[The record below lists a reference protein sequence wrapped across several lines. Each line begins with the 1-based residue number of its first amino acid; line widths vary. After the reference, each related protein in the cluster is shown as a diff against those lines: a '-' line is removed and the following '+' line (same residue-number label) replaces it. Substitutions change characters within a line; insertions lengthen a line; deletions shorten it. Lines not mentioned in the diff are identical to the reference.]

1 MLQWLLAVLR
11 RINHAPK
18 FSATMDAKRWLWFVL
33 TSAIVLFALDVIVL
47 LAWQRFVRR
56 RGWNRWLARVPWIIA
71 LIFLVVSPY
80 VSYQRTSIN
89 RLEEGMFL
97 LFAASTLWYLPK
109 IPIAIG
115 VIVASAVKMIR
126 RVIHTI
132 GRWFAER
139 RLEQSSALDPQRRHA
154 LETIAWSSAAVPFG
168 IVGKG
173 FFDTDDLTIYEE
185 EIHLRSLPRAFDG
198 IRIVQLSDIH
208 AGSWR
213 SPVPFRRA
221 RAVVAQLKPDVL
233 VITGDFVNFDP
244 KELELI
250 RADLVRLRA
259 DMGVFASLGNHDHY
273 CSPANHS
280 LLRSMISNSGI
291 TLLVNS
297 NVPLRVGG
305 ETIYLVGTDNTGLGQ
320 NFADLPAALV
330 GVEPGA
336 TTILLAHDPTF
347 WDKHVRGRSPIDLM
361 LSGHTHGGQV
371 GIHFLGV
378 ELSVAQ
384 VVYKQW
390 AGLYRDGEQ
399 YLYVN
404 RGLGTV
410 GPPIRI
416 GIPPE
421 VTVLTLRSPKPQYG

>member
-1 MLQWLLAVLR
+1 
-11 RINHAPK
+11 
-18 FSATMDAKRWLWFVL
+18 MDPKRWLWFIIS
-33 TSAIVLFALDVIVL
+33 SALVLFVFDVIVL
-47 LAWQRFVRR
+47 LAWQRFIRR
-56 RGWNRWLARVPWIIA
+56 RGWSRWFARIPWAIA
-71 LIFLVVSPY
+71 LVFLVVSPY
-80 VSYQRTSIN
+80 VSYQRTSVN

-109 IPIAIG
+109 IPIALG
-115 VIVASAVKMIR
+115 VIVMTFARIVRRIVSSIR
-126 RVIHTI
+126 
-132 GRWFAER
+132 RWFAR
-139 RLEQSSALDPQRRHA
+139 QQSSLSSLPDANRRYA
-154 LETIAWSSAAVPFG
+154 LETIAWGSAIIPFG

-173 FFDTDDLTIYEE
+173 FFDTDELMIYEE
-185 EIHLRSLPRAFDG
+185 EITLSALPQAFDG
-198 IRIVQLSDIH
+198 LRIVQISDIH

-213 SPVPFRRA
+213 SPQPFRRA
-221 RAVVAQLKPDVL
+221 RALIDQLKPDVL

-250 RADLVRLRA
+250 RADLMRLRA

-297 NVPLRVGG
+297 NIPLTTHG
-305 ETIYLVGTDNTGLGQ
+305 ETLYLVGTDNTGLGQ
-320 NFADLPAALV
+320 NFGDLPAALV

-336 TTILLAHDPTF
+336 PTILLAHDPTF
-347 WDKHVRGRSPIDLM
+347 WDKHVRNKAPIDLM

-371 GIHFLGV
+371 GIHFLGI

-390 AGLYRDGEQ
+390 AGLYRDGDQ

-421 VTVLTLRSPKPQYG
+421 ITVLTLRSPKPNYG

>member
-1 MLQWLLAVLR
+1 
-11 RINHAPK
+11 
-18 FSATMDAKRWLWFVL
+18 MDPKRWLWFIIS
-33 TSAIVLFALDVIVL
+33 SALVLFVFDVIVL
-47 LAWQRFVRR
+47 LAWQRFIRR
-56 RGWNRWLARVPWIIA
+56 RGWSRWFARIPWAIA
-71 LIFLVVSPY
+71 LVFLVVSPY
-80 VSYQRTSIN
+80 VSYQRTSVN

-109 IPIAIG
+109 IPIALG
-115 VIVASAVKMIR
+115 VIVMTFARIVRRIVSSIR
-126 RVIHTI
+126 
-132 GRWFAER
+132 RWFAR
-139 RLEQSSALDPQRRHA
+139 QQSSLPSLPDANRRHA
-154 LETIAWSSAAVPFG
+154 LETIAWGSAIIPFG

-173 FFDTDDLTIYEE
+173 FFDTDELMIYEE
-185 EIHLRSLPRAFDG
+185 EITLRALPQAFDG
-198 IRIVQLSDIH
+198 LRIVQISDIH
-208 AGSWR
+208 SGSWR
-213 SPVPFRRA
+213 SPQPFRRA
-221 RAVVAQLKPDVL
+221 RALIDQLKPDVL

-250 RADLVRLRA
+250 RADLMRLRA

-297 NVPLRVGG
+297 NIPLTTHG
-305 ETIYLVGTDNTGLGQ
+305 ETLYLVGTDNTGLGQ
-320 NFADLPAALV
+320 NFGDLPAALV

-336 TTILLAHDPTF
+336 PTILLAHDPTF
-347 WDKHVRGRSPIDLM
+347 WDKQVRNKAPIDLM

-371 GIHFLGV
+371 GIHFLGM

-390 AGLYRDGEQ
+390 AGLYRDGDQ

-421 VTVLTLRSPKPQYG
+421 ITVLTLRSPKPNYG

>member
-1 MLQWLLAVLR
+1 
-11 RINHAPK
+11 
-18 FSATMDAKRWLWFVL
+18 MDPKRWLWFVL
-33 TSAIVLFALDVIVL
+33 TSAVVLFAIDAVVIA
-47 LAWQRFVRR
+47 AWQRFVRR
-56 RGWNRWLARVPWIIA
+56 RRWNRWLYRVPWGLA
-71 LIFLVVSPY
+71 LVFLVVSPY
-80 VSYQRTSIN
+80 VSYQRTNIN
-89 RLEEGMFL
+89 RLEEGMFIV
-97 LFAASTLWYLPK
+97 FAASTLWYLPK
-109 IPIAIG
+109 IPIA
-115 VIVASAVKMIR
+115 VAIILSAGARMVK
-126 RVIHTI
+126 
-132 GRWFAER
+132 
-139 RLEQSSALDPQRRHA
+139 RLVNRLAQWIKAPREESSASVTDPARRHA
-154 LETIAWSSAAVPFG
+154 IGTIAWSSAVIPFG

-185 EIHLRSLPRAFDG
+185 EITLRSLPRAFDG
-198 IRIVQLSDIH
+198 IRLVQISDIH

-213 SPVPFRRA
+213 SPNPFRHA
-221 RAVVAQLKPDVL
+221 RALIEQLKPDVL

-244 KELELI
+244 KELDLI
-250 RADLVRLRA
+250 RQDLVRLRA
-259 DMGVFASLGNHDHY
+259 DMGVYASLGNHDHY

-280 LLRSMISNSGI
+280 LLRSVIANSGI
-291 TLLVNS
+291 KLLVNT
-297 NVPLRVGG
+297 NTALTINR
-305 ETIYLVGTDNTGLGQ
+305 ETLYIIGTDNTGLGQ

-336 TTILLAHDPTF
+336 PTILLAHDPTF
-347 WDKHVRGRSPIDLM
+347 WDKHVRRKAPVDLM

-421 VTVLTLRSPKPQYG
+421 ITVLTLRSPKPQYG

>member
-1 MLQWLLAVLR
+1 
-11 RINHAPK
+11 
-18 FSATMDAKRWLWFVL
+18 MDPKRWLWFIIS
-33 TSAIVLFALDVIVL
+33 SALVLFVFDVIVL
-47 LAWQRFVRR
+47 LAWQRFIRR
-56 RGWNRWLARVPWIIA
+56 RGWSRWFARIPWAIA
-71 LIFLVVSPY
+71 LVFLVVSPY
-80 VSYQRTSIN
+80 VSYQRTSVN

-109 IPIAIG
+109 IPIALG
-115 VIVASAVKMIR
+115 VIVMTFARIVRRIVSSIR
-126 RVIHTI
+126 
-132 GRWFAER
+132 RWFAR
-139 RLEQSSALDPQRRHA
+139 QQSSLPSLPDANRRHA
-154 LETIAWSSAAVPFG
+154 LETIAWGSAIIPFG

-173 FFDTDDLTIYEE
+173 FFDTDELMIYEE
-185 EIHLRSLPRAFDG
+185 EITLRALPQAFDG
-198 IRIVQLSDIH
+198 LRIVQISDIH

-213 SPVPFRRA
+213 SPQPFRRA
-221 RAVVAQLKPDVL
+221 RALIDQLKPDVL

-250 RADLVRLRA
+250 RADLMRLRA
-259 DMGVFASLGNHDHY
+259 DLGVFASLGNHDHY

-297 NVPLRVGG
+297 NIPLTTHG
-305 ETIYLVGTDNTGLGQ
+305 ETLYLVGTDNTGLGQ
-320 NFADLPAALV
+320 NFGDLPAALV

-336 TTILLAHDPTF
+336 PTILLAHDPTF
-347 WDKHVRGRSPIDLM
+347 WDKHVRNKAPIDLM

-371 GIHFLGV
+371 GIHFLGM

-390 AGLYRDGEQ
+390 AGLYRDGDQ

-421 VTVLTLRSPKPQYG
+421 ITVLTLRSPKPNYG

>member
-1 MLQWLLAVLR
+1 
-11 RINHAPK
+11 
-18 FSATMDAKRWLWFVL
+18 MDPKRWLWFIIS
-33 TSAIVLFALDVIVL
+33 SALVLFVFDVIVL
-47 LAWQRFVRR
+47 LAWQRFIRR
-56 RGWNRWLARVPWIIA
+56 RGWSRWFARIPWAIA
-71 LIFLVVSPY
+71 LVFLVVSPY
-80 VSYQRTSIN
+80 VSYQRTSVN

-109 IPIAIG
+109 IPIALG
-115 VIVASAVKMIR
+115 VIIMTFARIVRRIVSSIR
-126 RVIHTI
+126 
-132 GRWFAER
+132 RWFAR
-139 RLEQSSALDPQRRHA
+139 QQSSLSSLPDANRRHA
-154 LETIAWSSAAVPFG
+154 LETIAWGSAIIPFG

-173 FFDTDDLTIYEE
+173 FFDTDELMIYEE
-185 EIHLRSLPRAFDG
+185 EITLRALPQAFDG
-198 IRIVQLSDIH
+198 LRIVQISDIH

-213 SPVPFRRA
+213 SPQPFRRA
-221 RAVVAQLKPDVL
+221 RALIDQLKPDVL

-250 RADLVRLRA
+250 RADLMRLRA

-297 NVPLRVGG
+297 NIPLTTHG
-305 ETIYLVGTDNTGLGQ
+305 ETLYLVGTDNTGLGQ
-320 NFADLPAALV
+320 NFGDLPAALV

-336 TTILLAHDPTF
+336 PTILLAHDPTF
-347 WDKHVRGRSPIDLM
+347 WDKQVRNKAPIDLM

-371 GIHFLGV
+371 GIHFLGM

-390 AGLYRDGEQ
+390 AGLYRDGDQ

-421 VTVLTLRSPKPQYG
+421 ITVLTLRSPKPNYG

>member
-1 MLQWLLAVLR
+1 
-11 RINHAPK
+11 
-18 FSATMDAKRWLWFVL
+18 MDPKRWLWFIIS
-33 TSAIVLFALDVIVL
+33 SALVLFVFDVIVL
-47 LAWQRFVRR
+47 LAWQQFIRR
-56 RGWNRWLARVPWIIA
+56 RGWSRWFARIPWAIA
-71 LIFLVVSPY
+71 LVFLVVSPY
-80 VSYQRTSIN
+80 VSYQRTSVN

-109 IPIAIG
+109 IPIALG
-115 VIVASAVKMIR
+115 VIVMTFARIVRRIVSSIR
-126 RVIHTI
+126 
-132 GRWFAER
+132 RWFAR
-139 RLEQSSALDPQRRHA
+139 QQSSLPSLPDANRRYA
-154 LETIAWSSAAVPFG
+154 LETIAWASAIIPFG

-173 FFDTDDLTIYEE
+173 FFDTDELMIYEE
-185 EIHLRSLPRAFDG
+185 EITLRALPQAFDG
-198 IRIVQLSDIH
+198 LRIVQISDIH

-213 SPVPFRRA
+213 SPQPFRRA
-221 RAVVAQLKPDVL
+221 RALIDQLKPDVL

-250 RADLVRLRA
+250 RADLMRLRA

-297 NVPLRVGG
+297 NIPLTTHG
-305 ETIYLVGTDNTGLGQ
+305 ETLYLVGTDNTGLGQ
-320 NFADLPAALV
+320 NFGDLPAALV

-336 TTILLAHDPTF
+336 PTILLAHDPTF
-347 WDKHVRGRSPIDLM
+347 WDKQVRNKAPIDLM

-371 GIHFLGV
+371 GIHFLGM

-390 AGLYRDGEQ
+390 AGLYRDGDQ

-421 VTVLTLRSPKPQYG
+421 ITVLTLRSPKPNYG

>member
-1 MLQWLLAVLR
+1 
-11 RINHAPK
+11 
-18 FSATMDAKRWLWFVL
+18 MDPKRWLWFVL
-33 TSAIVLFALDVIVL
+33 TSAVVLFAIDAVVIA
-47 LAWQRFVRR
+47 AWQRFVRR
-56 RGWNRWLARVPWIIA
+56 RRWNRWLYRVPWGLA
-71 LIFLVVSPY
+71 LMFLVASPY
-80 VSYQRTSIN
+80 VSYQRTNIN
-89 RLEEGMFL
+89 RLEEGMFIV
-97 LFAASTLWYLPK
+97 FAASTLWYLPK
-109 IPIAIG
+109 IPIAV
-115 VIVASAVKMIR
+115 VIMLSGGARMVK
-126 RVIHTI
+126 
-132 GRWFAER
+132 
-139 RLEQSSALDPQRRHA
+139 RLVSRLAQWIKAPREESSARVPDPTRRHA
-154 LETIAWSSAAVPFG
+154 IGTIAWSSAVIPFG

-185 EIHLRSLPRAFDG
+185 EITLRSLPRTFDG
-198 IRIVQLSDIH
+198 IRLVQISDIH

-213 SPVPFRRA
+213 SPTPFRRA
-221 RAVVAQLKPDVL
+221 RALIEQLKPDVL

-244 KELELI
+244 KELDLI
-250 RADLVRLRA
+250 RQDLVRLRA

-280 LLRSMISNSGI
+280 LLRSMIANSGI
-291 TLLVNS
+291 KLLVNT
-297 NVPLRVGG
+297 NAALTINR
-305 ETIYLVGTDNTGLGQ
+305 ETLFIVGTDNTGLGQ

-336 TTILLAHDPTF
+336 PTILLAHDPTF
-347 WDKHVRGRSPIDLM
+347 WDKHVRRKAPVDLM

-421 VTVLTLRSPKPQYG
+421 ITVLTLRSPKPQYG

>member
-1 MLQWLLAVLR
+1 
-11 RINHAPK
+11 
-18 FSATMDAKRWLWFVL
+18 MDPKRWLWFIIS
-33 TSAIVLFALDVIVL
+33 SALVLFVFDVIVL
-47 LAWQRFVRR
+47 LAWQRFIRR
-56 RGWNRWLARVPWIIA
+56 RGWSRWFARIPWAIA
-71 LIFLVVSPY
+71 LVFLVVSPY
-80 VSYQRTSIN
+80 VSYQRTSVN

-109 IPIAIG
+109 IPIALG
-115 VIVASAVKMIR
+115 VIVMTFARIVRRIVSSIR
-126 RVIHTI
+126 
-132 GRWFAER
+132 RWFAR
-139 RLEQSSALDPQRRHA
+139 QQSSLPSLPDANRRYA
-154 LETIAWSSAAVPFG
+154 LETIAWGSAIIPFG

-173 FFDTDDLTIYEE
+173 FFDTDELMIYEE
-185 EIHLRSLPRAFDG
+185 EITLRALPQAFDG
-198 IRIVQLSDIH
+198 LRIVQISDIH

-213 SPVPFRRA
+213 SPQPFRRA
-221 RAVVAQLKPDVL
+221 RALVDQLKPDVL

-250 RADLVRLRA
+250 RADLMRLRA

-297 NVPLRVGG
+297 NIPLTTNG
-305 ETIYLVGTDNTGLGQ
+305 ETLYLVGTDNTGLGQ
-320 NFADLPAALV
+320 NFGDLPAALV

-336 TTILLAHDPTF
+336 PTILLAHDPTF
-347 WDKHVRGRSPIDLM
+347 WDKQVRNKAPIDLM

-371 GIHFLGV
+371 GIHFLGM

-390 AGLYRDGEQ
+390 AGLYRDGDQ

-421 VTVLTLRSPKPQYG
+421 ITVLTLRSPKPNYG

>member
-1 MLQWLLAVLR
+1 
-11 RINHAPK
+11 
-18 FSATMDAKRWLWFVL
+18 MDPKRWLWFIIS
-33 TSAIVLFALDVIVL
+33 SALVLFVFDVIVL
-47 LAWQRFVRR
+47 LAWQRFIRR
-56 RGWNRWLARVPWIIA
+56 RGWSRWFARIPWAIA
-71 LIFLVVSPY
+71 LVFLVVSPY
-80 VSYQRTSIN
+80 VSYQRTSVN

-109 IPIAIG
+109 IPIALG
-115 VIVASAVKMIR
+115 VIVMTFARIVRRIVSSIR
-126 RVIHTI
+126 
-132 GRWFAER
+132 RWFAR
-139 RLEQSSALDPQRRHA
+139 QQSSLSSLPDANRRHA
-154 LETIAWSSAAVPFG
+154 LETIAWGSAIIPFG

-173 FFDTDDLTIYEE
+173 FFDTDELMIYEE
-185 EIHLRSLPRAFDG
+185 EITLRALPHAFDG
-198 IRIVQLSDIH
+198 LRIVQISDIH

-213 SPVPFRRA
+213 SPQPFRRA
-221 RAVVAQLKPDVL
+221 RALIDQLKPDVL

-250 RADLVRLRA
+250 RADLMRLRA

-297 NVPLRVGG
+297 NIPLTTHG
-305 ETIYLVGTDNTGLGQ
+305 ETLYLVGTDNTGLGQ
-320 NFADLPAALV
+320 NFGDLPAALV

-336 TTILLAHDPTF
+336 PTILLAHDPTF
-347 WDKHVRGRSPIDLM
+347 WDKHVRNKAPIDLM

-371 GIHFLGV
+371 GIHFLGM

-390 AGLYRDGEQ
+390 AGLYRDGDQ

-421 VTVLTLRSPKPQYG
+421 ITVLTLRSPKPNYG

>member
-1 MLQWLLAVLR
+1 
-11 RINHAPK
+11 
-18 FSATMDAKRWLWFVL
+18 MDPKRWLWFVL
-33 TSAIVLFALDVIVL
+33 TSAIVLFAIDAVVL
-47 LAWQRFVRR
+47 AAWQRFVRR
-56 RGWNRWLARVPWIIA
+56 RRWNRWLYRVPWVLA
-71 LIFLVVSPY
+71 VAFLVISPY
-80 VSYQRTSIN
+80 VSYQRTNVN

-109 IPIAIG
+109 IPIALVVLISG
-115 VIVASAVKMIR
+115 IIRMLKRLVDRIVGWLR
-126 RVIHTI
+126 RPTPTP
-132 GRWFAER
+132 APSLPDSTR
-139 RLEQSSALDPQRRHA
+139 RQALGT
-154 LETIAWSSAAVPFG
+154 LAWSSAIIPFG

-173 FFDTDDLTIYEE
+173 FFDTDDVTIYEE
-185 EIHLRSLPRAFDG
+185 EVTLRSLPRAFDG
-198 IRIVQLSDIH
+198 LRLVQISDIH

-213 SPVPFRRA
+213 SPEPFRRT
-221 RAVVAQLKPDVL
+221 RALIAQLKPDVL

-250 RADLVRLRA
+250 RRDLEQLRA
-259 DMGVFASLGNHDHY
+259 ELGVFGSLGNHDHY
-273 CSPANHS
+273 NSPANHS

-291 TLLVNS
+291 KLLVNT
-297 NVPLRVGG
+297 NVPITIGG
-305 ETIYLVGTDNTGLGQ
+305 ETLYLIGTDNTGLGQ

-336 TTILLAHDPTF
+336 PTILLAHDPTF
-347 WDKHVRGRSPIDLM
+347 WDKQVRRKAPIDLM

-371 GIHFLGV
+371 GVHFLGV

-390 AGLYRDGEQ
+390 AGLYRDGDQ

-421 VTVLTLRSPKPQYG
+421 VTVITLRAPKPQYG

>member
-1 MLQWLLAVLR
+1 
-11 RINHAPK
+11 
-18 FSATMDAKRWLWFVL
+18 MDPKRWLWFIIS
-33 TSAIVLFALDVIVL
+33 SALVLFVFDVIVL
-47 LAWQRFVRR
+47 LAWQRFIRR
-56 RGWNRWLARVPWIIA
+56 RGWSRWFARIPWAIA
-71 LIFLVVSPY
+71 LVFLVVSPY
-80 VSYQRTSIN
+80 VSYQRTSVN

-109 IPIAIG
+109 IPIALG
-115 VIVASAVKMIR
+115 VIVMTFARIVRRIVSSIR
-126 RVIHTI
+126 
-132 GRWFAER
+132 RWFAR
-139 RLEQSSALDPQRRHA
+139 QQSSLSSLPDANRRHA
-154 LETIAWSSAAVPFG
+154 LETIAWGSAIIPFG

-173 FFDTDDLTIYEE
+173 FFDTDELMIYEE
-185 EIHLRSLPRAFDG
+185 EITLRALPQAFDG
-198 IRIVQLSDIH
+198 LRIVQISDIH

-213 SPVPFRRA
+213 SPQPFRRA
-221 RAVVAQLKPDVL
+221 RALIDQLKPDVL

-250 RADLVRLRA
+250 RADLMRLRA

-297 NVPLRVGG
+297 NIPLTTHG
-305 ETIYLVGTDNTGLGQ
+305 ETLYLVGTDNTGLGQ
-320 NFADLPAALV
+320 NFGDLPAALV

-336 TTILLAHDPTF
+336 PTILLAHDPTF
-347 WDKHVRGRSPIDLM
+347 WDKHVRNKAPIDLM

-371 GIHFLGV
+371 GIHFLGM

-390 AGLYRDGEQ
+390 AGLYRDGDQ

-421 VTVLTLRSPKPQYG
+421 ITVLTLRSPKPNYG

>member
-1 MLQWLLAVLR
+1 
-11 RINHAPK
+11 
-18 FSATMDAKRWLWFVL
+18 MDAKRWLWFVL
-33 TSAIVLFALDVIVL
+33 TSTVVLFALDVIVL
-47 LAWQRFVRR
+47 VAWQRFVRR
-56 RGWNRWLARVPWIIA
+56 HGWNRWLGRVPWIVA

-80 VSYQRTSIN
+80 VSYQRTSLN

-115 VIVASAVKMIR
+115 ISVASTVKMIR
-126 RVIHTI
+126 RSIQAIAQLFT
-132 GRWFAER
+132 ER
-139 RLEQSSALDPQRRHA
+139 KSKPVLAPDPQRRHT
-154 LETIAWSSAAVPFG
+154 LETLAWSSAIVPFG

-185 EIHLRSLPRAFDG
+185 EITLKSLPRAFDG

-213 SPVPFRRA
+213 SPAPFRRA
-221 RAVVAQLKPDVL
+221 RAIVEQLKPDIL

-259 DMGVFASLGNHDHY
+259 DLGVYASLGNHDHY

-291 TLLVNS
+291 KLLVNS
-297 NVPLRVGG
+297 NVPLRVSG

-330 GVEPGA
+330 GVEPSA
-336 TTILLAHDPTF
+336 PTILLAHDPTF
-347 WDKHVRGRSPIDLM
+347 WDKQVRRRSPIDVM

-404 RGLGTV
+404 RGLGTI
-410 GPPIRI
+410 GPPIRV

-421 VTVLTLRSPKPQYG
+421 ITILTLRSPKPHYG

>member
-1 MLQWLLAVLR
+1 
-11 RINHAPK
+11 
-18 FSATMDAKRWLWFVL
+18 MDPKRWLWFIIS
-33 TSAIVLFALDVIVL
+33 SALVLFVFDVIVL
-47 LAWQRFVRR
+47 LAWQRFIRR
-56 RGWNRWLARVPWIIA
+56 RGWSRWFARIPWAIA
-71 LIFLVVSPY
+71 LVFLVVSPY
-80 VSYQRTSIN
+80 VSYQRTSVN

-109 IPIAIG
+109 IPIALG
-115 VIVASAVKMIR
+115 VIVMTFARIVRRIVSSIR
-126 RVIHTI
+126 
-132 GRWFAER
+132 RWFAR
-139 RLEQSSALDPQRRHA
+139 QQSSLSSLPDANRRHA
-154 LETIAWSSAAVPFG
+154 LETIAWGSAIIPFG

-173 FFDTDDLTIYEE
+173 FFDTDELMIYEE
-185 EIHLRSLPRAFDG
+185 EITLRALPQAFDG
-198 IRIVQLSDIH
+198 LRIVQISDIH

-213 SPVPFRRA
+213 SPQPFRRA
-221 RAVVAQLKPDVL
+221 RALIDQLKPDVL

-250 RADLVRLRA
+250 RADLMRLRA

-297 NVPLRVGG
+297 NIPLTTHG
-305 ETIYLVGTDNTGLGQ
+305 ETLYLVGTDNTGLGQ
-320 NFADLPAALV
+320 NFGDLPAALV

-336 TTILLAHDPTF
+336 PTILLAHDPTF
-347 WDKHVRGRSPIDLM
+347 WDKQVRNKAPIDLM

-371 GIHFLGV
+371 GIHFLGM

-390 AGLYRDGEQ
+390 AGLYRDGDQ

-421 VTVLTLRSPKPQYG
+421 ITVLTLRSPKPNYG

>member
-1 MLQWLLAVLR
+1 
-11 RINHAPK
+11 
-18 FSATMDAKRWLWFVL
+18 MDPKRWLWFIIS
-33 TSAIVLFALDVIVL
+33 SALVLFVFDVIVL
-47 LAWQRFVRR
+47 LAWQRFIRR
-56 RGWNRWLARVPWIIA
+56 RGWSRWFARIPWAIA
-71 LIFLVVSPY
+71 LVFLVVSPY
-80 VSYQRTSIN
+80 VSYQRTSVN

-109 IPIAIG
+109 IPIALG
-115 VIVASAVKMIR
+115 VIVMTFARIVRRIVSSIR
-126 RVIHTI
+126 
-132 GRWFAER
+132 RWFAR
-139 RLEQSSALDPQRRHA
+139 QQSSLPSLPDANRRYA
-154 LETIAWSSAAVPFG
+154 LETIAWGSAIIPFG

-173 FFDTDDLTIYEE
+173 FFDTDELMIYEE
-185 EIHLRSLPRAFDG
+185 EITLRALPQAFDG
-198 IRIVQLSDIH
+198 LRIVQISDIH

-213 SPVPFRRA
+213 SPQPFRRA
-221 RAVVAQLKPDVL
+221 RALIDQLKPDVL

-250 RADLVRLRA
+250 RADLMRLRA
-259 DMGVFASLGNHDHY
+259 DLGVFASLGNHDHY

-297 NVPLRVGG
+297 NIPLTTHG
-305 ETIYLVGTDNTGLGQ
+305 ETLYLVGTDNTGLGQ
-320 NFADLPAALV
+320 NFGDLPAALV

-336 TTILLAHDPTF
+336 PTILLAHDPTF
-347 WDKHVRGRSPIDLM
+347 WDKHVRNKAPIDLM

-371 GIHFLGV
+371 GIHFLGM

-390 AGLYRDGEQ
+390 AGLYRDGDQ

-421 VTVLTLRSPKPQYG
+421 ITVLTLRSPKPNYG

>member
-1 MLQWLLAVLR
+1 
-11 RINHAPK
+11 
-18 FSATMDAKRWLWFVL
+18 MDPKRWLWFIIS
-33 TSAIVLFALDVIVL
+33 SALVLFVFDVIVL
-47 LAWQRFVRR
+47 LAWQRFIRR
-56 RGWNRWLARVPWIIA
+56 RGWSRWFARIPWAIA
-71 LIFLVVSPY
+71 LVFLVVSPY
-80 VSYQRTSIN
+80 VSYQRTSVN

-109 IPIAIG
+109 IPIALG
-115 VIVASAVKMIR
+115 VIVMTFARIVRRIVSSIR
-126 RVIHTI
+126 
-132 GRWFAER
+132 RWFAR
-139 RLEQSSALDPQRRHA
+139 QQSSLPSLPDANRRYA
-154 LETIAWSSAAVPFG
+154 LETIAWGSAIIPFG

-173 FFDTDDLTIYEE
+173 FFDTDELMIYEE
-185 EIHLRSLPRAFDG
+185 EITLRALPQAFDG
-198 IRIVQLSDIH
+198 LRIVQISDIH

-213 SPVPFRRA
+213 SPQPFRRA
-221 RAVVAQLKPDVL
+221 RALVDQLKPDVL

-250 RADLVRLRA
+250 RADLMRLRA

-297 NVPLRVGG
+297 NIPLTTHG
-305 ETIYLVGTDNTGLGQ
+305 ETLYLVGTDNTGLGQ
-320 NFADLPAALV
+320 NFGDLPAALV

-336 TTILLAHDPTF
+336 PTILLAHDPTF
-347 WDKHVRGRSPIDLM
+347 WDKQVRNKAPIDLM

-371 GIHFLGV
+371 GIHFLGM

-390 AGLYRDGEQ
+390 AGLYRDGDQ

-421 VTVLTLRSPKPQYG
+421 ITVLTLRSPKPNYG

>member
-1 MLQWLLAVLR
+1 
-11 RINHAPK
+11 
-18 FSATMDAKRWLWFVL
+18 MDPKRWLWFVL
-33 TSAIVLFALDVIVL
+33 TSAAMLFAIDAIVLA
-47 LAWQRFVRR
+47 AWQRFVRR
-56 RGWNRWLARVPWIIA
+56 RQWNRWLYRVPWMLA
-71 LIFLVVSPY
+71 AVFLVVSPY
-80 VSYQRTSIN
+80 VSFKRISPSQ
-89 RLEEGMFL
+89 LEEGMFV

-109 IPIAIG
+109 IPIAVV
-115 VIVASAVKMIR
+115 VIVASLARAVRKVLARLRQWLR
-126 RVIHTI
+126 RRSAPVVPSNTDT
-132 GRWFAER
+132 GRREV
-139 RLEQSSALDPQRRHA
+139 LG
-154 LETIAWSSAAVPFG
+154 TIAWSSAVVPFG

-185 EIHLRSLPRAFDG
+185 EITLRSLPRAFDG
-198 IRIVQLSDIH
+198 IRIVQISDIH

-213 SPVPFRRA
+213 SPQPFRRA
-221 RAVVAQLKPDVL
+221 RALIEQLKPDVL
-233 VITGDFVNFDP
+233 VVTGDFVNFDP

-250 RADLVRLRA
+250 RSDLQRLRA

-273 CSPANHS
+273 NSPQNHS
-280 LLRSMISNSGI
+280 LLRSVISNCGL
-291 TLLVNS
+291 TLLVNA
-297 NVPLRVGG
+297 NAALRTHG
-305 ETIYLVGTDNTGLGQ
+305 ETLYIVGTDNTGLGQ

-336 TTILLAHDPTF
+336 PTILLAHDPTF
-347 WDKHVRGRSPIDLM
+347 WDKEVRRKVPIDLM

-410 GPPIRI
+410 GPPVRI

-421 VTVLTLRSPKPQYG
+421 ITVLTLRSPKPQYG

>member
-1 MLQWLLAVLR
+1 ME
-11 RINHAPK
+11 P
-18 FSATMDAKRWLWFVL
+18 KRWLWFIL
-33 TSAIVLFALDVIVL
+33 TSSIALFVIDAIVL
-47 LAWQRFVRR
+47 LAWQRFVRL
-56 RGWNRWLARVPWIIA
+56 RGWNQWFARIPWVLAVLF
-71 LIFLVVSPY
+71 LIVSPY
-80 VSYQRTSIN
+80 VSYQRTNVN

-97 LFAASTLWYLPK
+97 LFAAATLWYLPK
-109 IPIAIG
+109 IPIAVA
-115 VIVASAVKMIR
+115 VIISAVVSSVGRIYRYVRSFLERHSKREATAPSIDSGR
-126 RVIHTI
+126 R
-132 GRWFAER
+132 
-139 RLEQSSALDPQRRHA
+139 QA
-154 LETIAWSSAAVPFG
+154 LETLAWGSAVIPFG

-173 FFDTDDLTIYEE
+173 FLDTEDLTIYEE
-185 EIHLRSLPRAFDG
+185 EIPLRGLPRAFDG
-198 IRIVQLSDIH
+198 IRIVQISDIH

-213 SPVPFRRA
+213 SPQPFRRA
-221 RAVVAQLKPDVL
+221 RALIEQLKPDVL

-244 KELELI
+244 RELELI
-250 RADLVRLRA
+250 RADLARLRA

-273 CSPANHS
+273 NSPENHA
-280 LLRSMISNSGI
+280 LLRSMIINSGI
-291 TLLVNS
+291 RLLVNS
-297 NVPLRVGG
+297 NAALTTHG
-305 ETIYLVGTDNTGLGQ
+305 ETLYIVGTDNTGLGQ

-336 TTILLAHDPTF
+336 PTILLAHDPTF
-347 WDKHVRGRSPIDLM
+347 WDKHVRRKAPIDLM

-371 GIHFLGV
+371 GIHFLGI

-410 GPPIRI
+410 GPPVRI

-421 VTVLTLRSPKPQYG
+421 ITVLTLRTPKPQFG

>member
-1 MLQWLLAVLR
+1 
-11 RINHAPK
+11 
-18 FSATMDAKRWLWFVL
+18 MDPKRWLWFIL
-33 TSAIVLFALDVIVL
+33 TSSVALFLIDAIVL
-47 LAWQRFVRR
+47 LAWQRFVRA
-56 RGWNRWLARVPWIIA
+56 RGWNRWLAWIPWA
-71 LIFLVVSPY
+71 LAVLFLIVSPY
-80 VSYQRTSIN
+80 VSYQRTSVN

-97 LFAASTLWYLPK
+97 LFAAATLWYLPK
-109 IPIAIG
+109 IPIAAVVIIG
-115 VIVASAVKMIR
+115 AVVSSVGRIYRYVRSFLGRHSIR
-126 RVIHTI
+126 EATAPSIDS
-132 GRWFAER
+132 GRR
-139 RLEQSSALDPQRRHA
+139 QA
-154 LETIAWSSAAVPFG
+154 LETLAWGSAVIPFG

-173 FFDTDDLTIYEE
+173 FLDTEELTIYEE
-185 EIHLRSLPRAFDG
+185 EIPLRGLPRAFDG
-198 IRIVQLSDIH
+198 IRIVQISDIH

-213 SPVPFRRA
+213 SPLPFRRA
-221 RAVVAQLKPDVL
+221 RALVEQLKPDVL

-244 KELELI
+244 RELELI
-250 RADLVRLRA
+250 RADLEQLRA
-259 DMGVFASLGNHDHY
+259 DMGVFAVLGNHDHY
-273 CSPANHS
+273 NSPENHS
-280 LLRSMISNSGI
+280 LLRSMIANSGI
-291 TLLVNS
+291 KLLVNS
-297 NVPLRVGG
+297 NVALTTHG
-305 ETIYLVGTDNTGLGQ
+305 ETLYIVGTDNTGLGQ

-336 TTILLAHDPTF
+336 PTILLAHDPTF
-347 WDKHVRGRSPIDLM
+347 WDKQVRRKAPIHLM

-410 GPPIRI
+410 GPPVRI

-421 VTVLTLRSPKPQYG
+421 VTVLTLRTPKPQYG

>member
-1 MLQWLLAVLR
+1 
-11 RINHAPK
+11 
-18 FSATMDAKRWLWFVL
+18 MDPKRWLWFIIS
-33 TSAIVLFALDVIVL
+33 SALVLFVFDVIVL
-47 LAWQRFVRR
+47 LAWQRFIRR
-56 RGWNRWLARVPWIIA
+56 RGWSRWFARIPWAIA
-71 LIFLVVSPY
+71 LVFLVVSPY
-80 VSYQRTSIN
+80 VSYQRTSVN

-109 IPIAIG
+109 IPIALG
-115 VIVASAVKMIR
+115 VIVMMFARIVRRIVSSIR
-126 RVIHTI
+126 
-132 GRWFAER
+132 RWFAR
-139 RLEQSSALDPQRRHA
+139 QQSSLSSLPDANRRHA
-154 LETIAWSSAAVPFG
+154 LETIAWGSAIIPFG

-173 FFDTDDLTIYEE
+173 FFDTDELMIYEE
-185 EIHLRSLPRAFDG
+185 EITLRALPQAFDG
-198 IRIVQLSDIH
+198 LRIVQISDIH

-213 SPVPFRRA
+213 SPQPFRRA
-221 RAVVAQLKPDVL
+221 RALIDQLKPDVL

-250 RADLVRLRA
+250 RADLMRLRA

-297 NVPLRVGG
+297 NIPLTTHG
-305 ETIYLVGTDNTGLGQ
+305 ETLYLVGTDNTGLGQ
-320 NFADLPAALV
+320 NFGDLPAALV

-336 TTILLAHDPTF
+336 PTILLAHDPTF
-347 WDKHVRGRSPIDLM
+347 WDKHVRNKAPIDLM

-371 GIHFLGV
+371 GIHFLGM

-390 AGLYRDGEQ
+390 AGLYRDGDQ

-421 VTVLTLRSPKPQYG
+421 ITVLTLRSPKPNYG

>member
-1 MLQWLLAVLR
+1 
-11 RINHAPK
+11 
-18 FSATMDAKRWLWFVL
+18 MDPKRWLWFIIS
-33 TSAIVLFALDVIVL
+33 SALVLFVFDVIVL
-47 LAWQRFVRR
+47 LAWQRFIRR
-56 RGWNRWLARVPWIIA
+56 RGWSRWFARIPWAIA
-71 LIFLVVSPY
+71 LVFLVVSPY
-80 VSYQRTSIN
+80 VSYQRTSVN

-109 IPIAIG
+109 IPIALG
-115 VIVASAVKMIR
+115 VIVMTFARIVRRIVSSIR
-126 RVIHTI
+126 
-132 GRWFAER
+132 RWFAR
-139 RLEQSSALDPQRRHA
+139 QQSSLSSLPDANRRYA
-154 LETIAWSSAAVPFG
+154 LETIAWGSAIIPFG

-173 FFDTDDLTIYEE
+173 FFDTDELMIYEE
-185 EIHLRSLPRAFDG
+185 EITLRALPQAFDG
-198 IRIVQLSDIH
+198 LRIVQISDIH

-213 SPVPFRRA
+213 SPQPFRRA
-221 RAVVAQLKPDVL
+221 RALIDQLKPDVL

-250 RADLVRLRA
+250 RADLMRLRA

-297 NVPLRVGG
+297 NIPLTTHG
-305 ETIYLVGTDNTGLGQ
+305 ETLYLVGTDNTGLGQ
-320 NFADLPAALV
+320 NFGDLPAALV

-336 TTILLAHDPTF
+336 PTILLAHDPTF
-347 WDKHVRGRSPIDLM
+347 WDKQVRNKAPIDLM

-371 GIHFLGV
+371 GIHFLGM

-390 AGLYRDGEQ
+390 AGLYRDGDQ

-421 VTVLTLRSPKPQYG
+421 ITVLTLRSPKPNYG

>member
-1 MLQWLLAVLR
+1 
-11 RINHAPK
+11 
-18 FSATMDAKRWLWFVL
+18 MDPKRWLWFIIS
-33 TSAIVLFALDVIVL
+33 SALVLFVFDVIVL
-47 LAWQRFVRR
+47 LAWQRFIRR
-56 RGWNRWLARVPWIIA
+56 RGWSRWFARIPWAIA
-71 LIFLVVSPY
+71 LVFLVVSPY
-80 VSYQRTSIN
+80 VSYQRTSVN

-109 IPIAIG
+109 IPIALG
-115 VIVASAVKMIR
+115 VIVMTFARIVRRIVSSIR
-126 RVIHTI
+126 
-132 GRWFAER
+132 RWFAR
-139 RLEQSSALDPQRRHA
+139 QQSSLPSLPDANRRYA
-154 LETIAWSSAAVPFG
+154 LETIAWGSAIIPFG

-173 FFDTDDLTIYEE
+173 FFDTDELMIYEE
-185 EIHLRSLPRAFDG
+185 EITLRALPHAFDG
-198 IRIVQLSDIH
+198 LRIVQISDIH

-213 SPVPFRRA
+213 SPQPFRRA
-221 RAVVAQLKPDVL
+221 RALIDQLKPDVL

-250 RADLVRLRA
+250 RADLMRLRA
-259 DMGVFASLGNHDHY
+259 DLGVFASLGNHDHY

-297 NVPLRVGG
+297 NIPLTTHG
-305 ETIYLVGTDNTGLGQ
+305 ETLYLVGTDNTGLGQ
-320 NFADLPAALV
+320 NFGDLPAALV

-336 TTILLAHDPTF
+336 PTILLAHDPTF
-347 WDKHVRGRSPIDLM
+347 WDKQVRNKAPIDLM

-371 GIHFLGV
+371 GIHFLGM

-390 AGLYRDGEQ
+390 AGLYRDGDQ

-421 VTVLTLRSPKPQYG
+421 ITVLTLRSPKPNYG

>member
-1 MLQWLLAVLR
+1 
-11 RINHAPK
+11 
-18 FSATMDAKRWLWFVL
+18 
-33 TSAIVLFALDVIVL
+33 
-47 LAWQRFVRR
+47 
-56 RGWNRWLARVPWIIA
+56 
-71 LIFLVVSPY
+71 
-80 VSYQRTSIN
+80 
-89 RLEEGMFL
+89 
-97 LFAASTLWYLPK
+97 
-109 IPIAIG
+109 
-115 VIVASAVKMIR
+115 MI
-126 RVIHTI
+126 
-132 GRWFAER
+132 
-139 RLEQSSALDPQRRHA
+139 
-154 LETIAWSSAAVPFG
+154 PFG

-185 EIHLRSLPRAFDG
+185 EIVLRSLPRAFDG
-198 IRIVQLSDIH
+198 IRIVQISDIH

-213 SPVPFRRA
+213 SPDPFRRA
-221 RAVVAQLKPDVL
+221 RAMIEQLKPDVL

-244 KELELI
+244 KELEFI
-250 RADLVRLRA
+250 RRDLVRLRA
-259 DMGVFASLGNHDHY
+259 DVGVFASLGNHDHY
-273 CSPANHS
+273 CSPQNHS

-291 TLLVNS
+291 KLLVNT
-297 NVPLRVGG
+297 NVPLTVNG
-305 ETIYLVGTDNTGLGQ
+305 ETIYLLGTDNTGLGQ

-336 TTILLAHDPTF
+336 PTILLAHDPTF
-347 WDKHVRGRSPIDLM
+347 WDKQVRRKAPVDLM

-421 VTVLTLRSPKPQYG
+421 ITVLTLRSPKPQYG

>member
-1 MLQWLLAVLR
+1 
-11 RINHAPK
+11 
-18 FSATMDAKRWLWFVL
+18 MDPKRWLWFIISSSL
-33 TSAIVLFALDVIVL
+33 VLFVFDVIVL
-47 LAWQRFVRR
+47 LAWQRFIRR
-56 RGWNRWLARVPWIIA
+56 RGWSRWLVRIPWTIA
-71 LIFLVVSPY
+71 LLFLIVSPY
-80 VSYQRTSIN
+80 VSYQRTSVN

-97 LFAASTLWYLPK
+97 LFAASTFWYLPK
-109 IPIAIG
+109 IPIALG
-115 VIVASAVKMIR
+115 VIVMTVARIVHRVVSSIR
-126 RVIHTI
+126 
-132 GRWFAER
+132 RWFAR
-139 RLEQSSALDPQRRHA
+139 QQSSLSSLPDANRRHA
-154 LETIAWSSAAVPFG
+154 LETIAWGSAIIPFG
-168 IVGKG
+168 FVGKG
-173 FFDTDDLTIYEE
+173 FFDTDELMIYEE
-185 EIHLRSLPRAFDG
+185 EITLRALPQAFDG
-198 IRIVQLSDIH
+198 LRLVQISDIH

-213 SPVPFRRA
+213 SPQPFRRA
-221 RAVVAQLKPDVL
+221 RALVEQLKPDVL

-291 TLLVNS
+291 TLLVNA
-297 NVPLRVGG
+297 NIPLTTHG
-305 ETIYLVGTDNTGLGQ
+305 ETLYLVGTDNTGLGQ

-336 TTILLAHDPTF
+336 PTILLAHDPTF
-347 WDKHVRGRSPIDLM
+347 WDKQVRNKAPIDLM

-371 GIHFLGV
+371 GIHFLGM

-390 AGLYRDGEQ
+390 AGLYRDGDQ

-421 VTVLTLRSPKPQYG
+421 ITVLTLRSPKPNYG

>member
-1 MLQWLLAVLR
+1 
-11 RINHAPK
+11 
-18 FSATMDAKRWLWFVL
+18 MDPKRWLWFIIS
-33 TSAIVLFALDVIVL
+33 SALVLFVFDVIVL
-47 LAWQRFVRR
+47 LAWQRFIRR
-56 RGWNRWLARVPWIIA
+56 RGWSRWFARIPWAIA
-71 LIFLVVSPY
+71 LVFLVVSPY
-80 VSYQRTSIN
+80 VSYQRTSVN

-109 IPIAIG
+109 IPIALG
-115 VIVASAVKMIR
+115 VIVMTFARIVRRIVSSIR
-126 RVIHTI
+126 
-132 GRWFAER
+132 RWFAR
-139 RLEQSSALDPQRRHA
+139 QQSSLPSLPDANRRHA
-154 LETIAWSSAAVPFG
+154 LETIAWGSAIIPFG

-173 FFDTDDLTIYEE
+173 FFDTDELMIYEE
-185 EIHLRSLPRAFDG
+185 EITLRALPQAFDG
-198 IRIVQLSDIH
+198 LRIVQISDIH

-213 SPVPFRRA
+213 SPQPFRRA
-221 RAVVAQLKPDVL
+221 RALIDQLKPDVL

-250 RADLVRLRA
+250 RADLMRLRA

-297 NVPLRVGG
+297 NIPLTTHG
-305 ETIYLVGTDNTGLGQ
+305 ETLYLVGTDNTGLGQ
-320 NFADLPAALV
+320 NFGDLPAALV

-336 TTILLAHDPTF
+336 PTILLAHDPTF
-347 WDKHVRGRSPIDLM
+347 WDKQVRNKAPIDLM

-371 GIHFLGV
+371 GIHFLGM

-390 AGLYRDGEQ
+390 AGLYRDGDQ

-421 VTVLTLRSPKPQYG
+421 ITVLTLRSPKPNYG

>member
-1 MLQWLLAVLR
+1 
-11 RINHAPK
+11 
-18 FSATMDAKRWLWFVL
+18 MDPKRWLWFVL
-33 TSAIVLFALDVIVL
+33 TSAIVLFAIDVVVL
-47 LAWQRFVRR
+47 TAWQRFVRQ
-56 RGWNRWLARVPWIIA
+56 RGWNRWLYRIPWVVA
-71 LIFLVVSPY
+71 LVFLVLSPY
-80 VSYQRTSIN
+80 VSYQRTSITNLN

-97 LFAASTLWYLPK
+97 VFAASTLWYLPK
-109 IPIAIG
+109 IPIALG
-115 VIVASAVKMIR
+115 VIIAGGFRMVKRIVGRLLEWIKPTQRNQQQPLVINSGR
-126 RVIHTI
+126 R
-132 GRWFAER
+132 
-139 RLEQSSALDPQRRHA
+139 QALGT
-154 LETIAWSSAAVPFG
+154 LAWSSAMIPFG

-185 EIHLRSLPRAFDG
+185 EIVLRSLPRAFDG
-198 IRIVQLSDIH
+198 IRIVQISDIH

-213 SPVPFRRA
+213 SPDPFRRA
-221 RAVVAQLKPDVL
+221 RAMIEQLKPDVL

-244 KELELI
+244 KELEFI
-250 RADLVRLRA
+250 RRDLVRLRA
-259 DMGVFASLGNHDHY
+259 DVGVFASLGNHDHY
-273 CSPANHS
+273 CSPQNHS

-291 TLLVNS
+291 KLLVNT
-297 NVPLRVGG
+297 NVPLTING
-305 ETIYLVGTDNTGLGQ
+305 ETIYLLGTDNTGLGQ

-336 TTILLAHDPTF
+336 PTILLAHDPTF
-347 WDKHVRGRSPIDLM
+347 WDKQVRRKAPVDLM

-378 ELSVAQ
+378 ELSLAQ

-421 VTVLTLRSPKPQYG
+421 ITVLTLRSPKPQYG

>member
-1 MLQWLLAVLR
+1 
-11 RINHAPK
+11 
-18 FSATMDAKRWLWFVL
+18 MDPKRWLWFIIS
-33 TSAIVLFALDVIVL
+33 SALVLFVFDVIVL
-47 LAWQRFVRR
+47 LAWQRFIRR
-56 RGWNRWLARVPWIIA
+56 RGWSRWFARIPWAIA
-71 LIFLVVSPY
+71 LVFLVVSPY
-80 VSYQRTSIN
+80 VSYQRTSVN

-109 IPIAIG
+109 IPIALG
-115 VIVASAVKMIR
+115 VIVMTFARIVRRIVSSIR
-126 RVIHTI
+126 
-132 GRWFAER
+132 RWFAR
-139 RLEQSSALDPQRRHA
+139 QQSSLPSLPDANRRYA
-154 LETIAWSSAAVPFG
+154 LETIAWGSAIIPFG

-173 FFDTDDLTIYEE
+173 FFDTDELMIYEE
-185 EIHLRSLPRAFDG
+185 EITLRALPQAFDG
-198 IRIVQLSDIH
+198 LRIVQISDIH

-213 SPVPFRRA
+213 SPQPFRRA
-221 RAVVAQLKPDVL
+221 RALIDQLKPDVL

-250 RADLVRLRA
+250 RADLMRLRA

-297 NVPLRVGG
+297 NIPLTTHG
-305 ETIYLVGTDNTGLGQ
+305 ETLYLVGTDNTGLGQ
-320 NFADLPAALV
+320 NFGDLPAALV

-336 TTILLAHDPTF
+336 PTILLAHDPTF
-347 WDKHVRGRSPIDLM
+347 WDKHVRNKAPIDLM

-371 GIHFLGV
+371 GIHFLGM

-390 AGLYRDGEQ
+390 AGLYRDGDQ

-421 VTVLTLRSPKPQYG
+421 ITVLTLRSPKPNYG

>member
-1 MLQWLLAVLR
+1 
-11 RINHAPK
+11 
-18 FSATMDAKRWLWFVL
+18 MDPKRWLWFVL
-33 TSAIVLFALDVIVL
+33 TSAAMLFAIDAIVLA
-47 LAWQRFVRR
+47 AWQRFVRR
-56 RGWNRWLARVPWIIA
+56 RQWNRWLYRVPWMLA
-71 LIFLVVSPY
+71 AVFLVVSPY
-80 VSYQRTSIN
+80 VSFKRISPSQ
-89 RLEEGMFL
+89 LEEGMFV

-109 IPIAIG
+109 IPIAVV
-115 VIVASAVKMIR
+115 VIVASLARAVRKVLARLRQWLR
-126 RVIHTI
+126 RRSAPVVPSNTDT
-132 GRWFAER
+132 GRREV
-139 RLEQSSALDPQRRHA
+139 LG
-154 LETIAWSSAAVPFG
+154 TIAWSSAVVPFG

-185 EIHLRSLPRAFDG
+185 EITLRSLPRAFDG
-198 IRIVQLSDIH
+198 IRIVQISDIH

-213 SPVPFRRA
+213 SPQPFRRA
-221 RAVVAQLKPDVL
+221 RALIEQLKPDVL
-233 VITGDFVNFDP
+233 VVTGDFVNFDP

-250 RADLVRLRA
+250 RSDLQRLRA

-273 CSPANHS
+273 NSPQNHS
-280 LLRSMISNSGI
+280 LLRSVISNCGL
-291 TLLVNS
+291 TLLVNA
-297 NVPLRVGG
+297 NAALRTHG
-305 ETIYLVGTDNTGLGQ
+305 ETLYIVGTDNTGLGQ

-336 TTILLAHDPTF
+336 PTILLAHDPTF
-347 WDKHVRGRSPIDLM
+347 WDKEVRRKAPIDLM

-410 GPPIRI
+410 GPPVRI

-421 VTVLTLRSPKPQYG
+421 ITVLTLRSPKPQYG

>member
-1 MLQWLLAVLR
+1 
-11 RINHAPK
+11 
-18 FSATMDAKRWLWFVL
+18 MDPKRWLWFIIS
-33 TSAIVLFALDVIVL
+33 SALVLFVFDVIVL
-47 LAWQRFVRR
+47 LAWQRFIRR
-56 RGWNRWLARVPWIIA
+56 RGWSRWFARIPWAIA
-71 LIFLVVSPY
+71 LVFLVVSPY
-80 VSYQRTSIN
+80 VSYQRTSVN

-109 IPIAIG
+109 IPIALG
-115 VIVASAVKMIR
+115 VIVMMFARIVRRIVSSIR
-126 RVIHTI
+126 
-132 GRWFAER
+132 RWFAR
-139 RLEQSSALDPQRRHA
+139 QQSSLSSLPDANRRHA
-154 LETIAWSSAAVPFG
+154 LETIAWGSAIIPFG

-173 FFDTDDLTIYEE
+173 FFDTDELMIYEE
-185 EIHLRSLPRAFDG
+185 EITLRALPHAFDG
-198 IRIVQLSDIH
+198 LRIVQISDIH

-213 SPVPFRRA
+213 SPQPFRRA
-221 RAVVAQLKPDVL
+221 RALIDQLKPDVL

-250 RADLVRLRA
+250 RADLMRLRA

-297 NVPLRVGG
+297 NIPLTTHG
-305 ETIYLVGTDNTGLGQ
+305 ETLYLVGTDNTGLGQ
-320 NFADLPAALV
+320 NFGDLPAALV

-336 TTILLAHDPTF
+336 PTILLAHDPTF
-347 WDKHVRGRSPIDLM
+347 WDKHVRNKAPIDLM

-371 GIHFLGV
+371 GIHFLGM

-390 AGLYRDGEQ
+390 AGLYRDGDQ

-421 VTVLTLRSPKPQYG
+421 ITVLTLRSPKPNYG

>member
-1 MLQWLLAVLR
+1 
-11 RINHAPK
+11 
-18 FSATMDAKRWLWFVL
+18 MDPKRWLWFIIS
-33 TSAIVLFALDVIVL
+33 SALVLFVFDVIVL
-47 LAWQRFVRR
+47 LAWQRFIRR
-56 RGWNRWLARVPWIIA
+56 RGWSRWFARIPWAIA
-71 LIFLVVSPY
+71 LVFLVVSPY
-80 VSYQRTSIN
+80 VSYQRTSVN

-109 IPIAIG
+109 IPIALG
-115 VIVASAVKMIR
+115 VIVMTFARIVRRIVSSIR
-126 RVIHTI
+126 
-132 GRWFAER
+132 RWFAR
-139 RLEQSSALDPQRRHA
+139 QQSSLPSLPDANRRYA
-154 LETIAWSSAAVPFG
+154 LETIAWGSAIIPFG

-173 FFDTDDLTIYEE
+173 FFDTDELMIYEE
-185 EIHLRSLPRAFDG
+185 EITLRALPQAFDG
-198 IRIVQLSDIH
+198 LRIVQISDIH

-213 SPVPFRRA
+213 SPQPFRRA
-221 RAVVAQLKPDVL
+221 RALVDQLKPDVL

-250 RADLVRLRA
+250 RADLMRLRA

-297 NVPLRVGG
+297 NIPLTTHG
-305 ETIYLVGTDNTGLGQ
+305 ETLYLVGTDNTGLGQ
-320 NFADLPAALV
+320 NFGDLPAALV

-336 TTILLAHDPTF
+336 PTILLAHDPTF
-347 WDKHVRGRSPIDLM
+347 WDKHVRNKAPIDLM

-371 GIHFLGV
+371 GIHFLGM

-390 AGLYRDGEQ
+390 AGLYRDGDQ

-421 VTVLTLRSPKPQYG
+421 ITVLTLRSPKPNYG

>member
-1 MLQWLLAVLR
+1 
-11 RINHAPK
+11 
-18 FSATMDAKRWLWFVL
+18 MDPKRWLWFIIS
-33 TSAIVLFALDVIVL
+33 SALVLFVFDVIVL
-47 LAWQRFVRR
+47 LAWQRFIRR
-56 RGWNRWLARVPWIIA
+56 RGWSRWFARIPWAIA
-71 LIFLVVSPY
+71 LVFLVVSPY
-80 VSYQRTSIN
+80 VSYQRTSVN

-109 IPIAIG
+109 IPIALG
-115 VIVASAVKMIR
+115 VIVMTFARIVRRIVSSIR
-126 RVIHTI
+126 
-132 GRWFAER
+132 RWFAR
-139 RLEQSSALDPQRRHA
+139 QQSSLSSLPDANRRYA
-154 LETIAWSSAAVPFG
+154 LETIAWGSAIIPFG

-173 FFDTDDLTIYEE
+173 FFDTDELMIYEE
-185 EIHLRSLPRAFDG
+185 EITLRALPQAFDG
-198 IRIVQLSDIH
+198 LRIVQISDIH

-213 SPVPFRRA
+213 SPQPFRRA
-221 RAVVAQLKPDVL
+221 RALIDQLKPDVL

-250 RADLVRLRA
+250 RADLMRLRA

-291 TLLVNS
+291 TVLVNS
-297 NVPLRVGG
+297 NIPLTTHG
-305 ETIYLVGTDNTGLGQ
+305 ETLYLVGTDNTGLGQ
-320 NFADLPAALV
+320 NFGDLPAALV

-336 TTILLAHDPTF
+336 PTILLAHDPTF
-347 WDKHVRGRSPIDLM
+347 WDKQVRNKAPIDLM

-371 GIHFLGV
+371 GIHFLGM

-390 AGLYRDGEQ
+390 AGLYRDGDQ

-421 VTVLTLRSPKPQYG
+421 ITVLTLRSPKPNYG

>member
-1 MLQWLLAVLR
+1 
-11 RINHAPK
+11 
-18 FSATMDAKRWLWFVL
+18 MDPKRWLWFIIS
-33 TSAIVLFALDVIVL
+33 SALVLFVFDVIVL
-47 LAWQRFVRR
+47 LAWQRFIRR
-56 RGWNRWLARVPWIIA
+56 RGWSRWFARIPWAIA
-71 LIFLVVSPY
+71 LVFLVVSPY
-80 VSYQRTSIN
+80 VSYQRTSVN

-109 IPIAIG
+109 IPIALG
-115 VIVASAVKMIR
+115 VIVMTFARIVRRIVSSIR
-126 RVIHTI
+126 
-132 GRWFAER
+132 RWFAR
-139 RLEQSSALDPQRRHA
+139 QQSSLSSLPDANRRHA
-154 LETIAWSSAAVPFG
+154 LETIAWGSAIIPFG

-173 FFDTDDLTIYEE
+173 FFDTDELMIYEE
-185 EIHLRSLPRAFDG
+185 EITLRALPQAFDG
-198 IRIVQLSDIH
+198 LRIVQISDIH

-213 SPVPFRRA
+213 SPQPFRRA
-221 RAVVAQLKPDVL
+221 RALIDQLKPDVL

-250 RADLVRLRA
+250 RADLMRLRA

-291 TLLVNS
+291 TVLVNS
-297 NVPLRVGG
+297 NIPLTTHG
-305 ETIYLVGTDNTGLGQ
+305 ETLYLVGTDNTGLGQ
-320 NFADLPAALV
+320 NFGDLPAALV

-336 TTILLAHDPTF
+336 PTILLAHDPTF
-347 WDKHVRGRSPIDLM
+347 WDKQVRNKAPIDLM

-371 GIHFLGV
+371 GIHFLGM

-390 AGLYRDGEQ
+390 AGLYRDGDQ

-421 VTVLTLRSPKPQYG
+421 ITVLTLRSPKPNYG

>member
-1 MLQWLLAVLR
+1 
-11 RINHAPK
+11 
-18 FSATMDAKRWLWFVL
+18 MDPKRWLWFIIS
-33 TSAIVLFALDVIVL
+33 SALVLFVFDVIVL
-47 LAWQRFVRR
+47 LAWQRFIRR
-56 RGWNRWLARVPWIIA
+56 RGWSRWFARIPWAIA
-71 LIFLVVSPY
+71 LVFLVVSPY
-80 VSYQRTSIN
+80 VSYQRTSVN

-109 IPIAIG
+109 IPIALG
-115 VIVASAVKMIR
+115 VIVMTFARIVRRIVSSIR
-126 RVIHTI
+126 
-132 GRWFAER
+132 RWFAR
-139 RLEQSSALDPQRRHA
+139 QQSSLPSLPDANRRHA
-154 LETIAWSSAAVPFG
+154 LETIAWGSAIIPFG

-173 FFDTDDLTIYEE
+173 FFDTDELMIYEE
-185 EIHLRSLPRAFDG
+185 EITLRALPHAFDG
-198 IRIVQLSDIH
+198 LRIVQISDIH
-208 AGSWR
+208 SGSWR
-213 SPVPFRRA
+213 SPQPFRRA
-221 RAVVAQLKPDVL
+221 RALIDQLKPDVL

-250 RADLVRLRA
+250 RADLMRLRA
-259 DMGVFASLGNHDHY
+259 DLGVFASLGNHDHY

-297 NVPLRVGG
+297 NIPLTTHG
-305 ETIYLVGTDNTGLGQ
+305 ETLYLVGTDNTGLGQ
-320 NFADLPAALV
+320 NFGDLPAALV

-336 TTILLAHDPTF
+336 PTILLAHDPTF
-347 WDKHVRGRSPIDLM
+347 WDKHVRNKAPIDLM

-371 GIHFLGV
+371 GIHFLGM

-390 AGLYRDGEQ
+390 AGLYRDGDQ

-421 VTVLTLRSPKPQYG
+421 ITVLTLRSPKPNYG

>member
-1 MLQWLLAVLR
+1 
-11 RINHAPK
+11 
-18 FSATMDAKRWLWFVL
+18 MDPKRWLWFVL
-33 TSAIVLFALDVIVL
+33 TSAAMLFAIDAIVLA
-47 LAWQRFVRR
+47 AWQRFVRR
-56 RGWNRWLARVPWIIA
+56 RQWNRWLYRVPWILA
-71 LIFLVVSPY
+71 AVFLVVSPY
-80 VSYQRTSIN
+80 VSFKRISPSQ
-89 RLEEGMFL
+89 LEEGMFV

-109 IPIAIG
+109 IPIAVV
-115 VIVASAVKMIR
+115 VIIASLARAVRKVFARSRQWLRQRSAPVVPSNTDTGR
-126 RVIHTI
+126 REVL
-132 GRWFAER
+132 G
-139 RLEQSSALDPQRRHA
+139 
-154 LETIAWSSAAVPFG
+154 TIAWSSAVVPFG

-185 EIHLRSLPRAFDG
+185 EITLRSLPRAFDG
-198 IRIVQLSDIH
+198 IRIVQISDIH

-213 SPVPFRRA
+213 SPQPFRRA
-221 RAVVAQLKPDVL
+221 RALIEQLKPDVL
-233 VITGDFVNFDP
+233 VVTGDFVNFDP

-250 RADLVRLRA
+250 RSDLQRLRA

-273 CSPANHS
+273 NSPQNHS
-280 LLRSMISNSGI
+280 LLRSVISNCGL
-291 TLLVNS
+291 TLLVNA
-297 NVPLRVGG
+297 NAALRTHG
-305 ETIYLVGTDNTGLGQ
+305 ETLYIVGTDNTGLGQ

-336 TTILLAHDPTF
+336 PTILLAHDPTF
-347 WDKHVRGRSPIDLM
+347 WDKEVRRKAPIDLM

-410 GPPIRI
+410 GPPVRI

-421 VTVLTLRSPKPQYG
+421 ITVLTLRSPKPQYG

>member
-1 MLQWLLAVLR
+1 
-11 RINHAPK
+11 
-18 FSATMDAKRWLWFVL
+18 MDPKRWLWFIIS
-33 TSAIVLFALDVIVL
+33 SALVLFVFDVIVL
-47 LAWQRFVRR
+47 LAWQRFIRR
-56 RGWNRWLARVPWIIA
+56 RGWSRWFARIPWAIA
-71 LIFLVVSPY
+71 LVFLVVSPY
-80 VSYQRTSIN
+80 VSYQRTSVN

-109 IPIAIG
+109 IPIALG
-115 VIVASAVKMIR
+115 VIVMTFARIVRRIVSSIR
-126 RVIHTI
+126 R
-132 GRWFAER
+132 WFSQQ
-139 RLEQSSALDPQRRHA
+139 QSSLPSLPDANRRHV
-154 LETIAWSSAAVPFG
+154 LETIAWGSAIIPFG

-173 FFDTDDLTIYEE
+173 FFDTDELMIYEE
-185 EIHLRSLPRAFDG
+185 EITLRALPQAFDG
-198 IRIVQLSDIH
+198 LRIVQISDIH

-213 SPVPFRRA
+213 SPQPFRRA
-221 RAVVAQLKPDVL
+221 RALIDQLKPDVL

-250 RADLVRLRA
+250 RADLMRLRA

-297 NVPLRVGG
+297 NIPLTTHG
-305 ETIYLVGTDNTGLGQ
+305 ETLYLVGTDNTGLGQ
-320 NFADLPAALV
+320 NFGDLPAALV

-336 TTILLAHDPTF
+336 PTILLAHDPTF
-347 WDKHVRGRSPIDLM
+347 WDKQVRNKALIDLM

-371 GIHFLGV
+371 GIHFLGM

-390 AGLYRDGEQ
+390 AGLYRDGDQ

-421 VTVLTLRSPKPQYG
+421 ITVLTLRSPKPNYG

>member
-1 MLQWLLAVLR
+1 
-11 RINHAPK
+11 
-18 FSATMDAKRWLWFVL
+18 LWFIIS
-33 TSAIVLFALDVIVL
+33 SALVLFVFDVIVL
-47 LAWQRFVRR
+47 LAWQRFIRR
-56 RGWNRWLARVPWIIA
+56 RGWSRWFARIPWAIA
-71 LIFLVVSPY
+71 LVFLVVSPY
-80 VSYQRTSIN
+80 VSYQRTSVN

-109 IPIAIG
+109 IPIALG
-115 VIVASAVKMIR
+115 VIVMMFARIVRRIVSSIR
-126 RVIHTI
+126 
-132 GRWFAER
+132 RWFAR
-139 RLEQSSALDPQRRHA
+139 QQSSLPSLPDANRRYA
-154 LETIAWSSAAVPFG
+154 LETIAWGSAIIPFG

-173 FFDTDDLTIYEE
+173 FFDTDELMIYEE
-185 EIHLRSLPRAFDG
+185 EITLRALPQAFDG
-198 IRIVQLSDIH
+198 LRIVQISDIH

-213 SPVPFRRA
+213 SPQPFRRA
-221 RAVVAQLKPDVL
+221 RALIDQLKPDVL

-250 RADLVRLRA
+250 RADLMRLRA

-297 NVPLRVGG
+297 NIPLTTHG
-305 ETIYLVGTDNTGLGQ
+305 ETLYLVGTDNTGLGQ
-320 NFADLPAALV
+320 NFGDLPAALV

-336 TTILLAHDPTF
+336 PTILLAHDPTF
-347 WDKHVRGRSPIDLM
+347 WDKHVRNKAPIDLM

-371 GIHFLGV
+371 GIHFLGM

-390 AGLYRDGEQ
+390 AGLYRDGDQ

-421 VTVLTLRSPKPQYG
+421 ITVLTLRSPKPNYG

>member
-1 MLQWLLAVLR
+1 
-11 RINHAPK
+11 
-18 FSATMDAKRWLWFVL
+18 MDPKRWLWFIIS
-33 TSAIVLFALDVIVL
+33 SALVLFVFDVIVL
-47 LAWQRFVRR
+47 LAWQRFIRR
-56 RGWNRWLARVPWIIA
+56 RGWSRWFARIPWAIA
-71 LIFLVVSPY
+71 LVFLVVSPY
-80 VSYQRTSIN
+80 VSYQRTSVN

-109 IPIAIG
+109 IPIALG
-115 VIVASAVKMIR
+115 VIVMMFARIVRRIVSSIR
-126 RVIHTI
+126 
-132 GRWFAER
+132 RWFAR
-139 RLEQSSALDPQRRHA
+139 QQSSLSSLPDANRRHA
-154 LETIAWSSAAVPFG
+154 LETIAWGSAIIPFG

-173 FFDTDDLTIYEE
+173 FFDTDELMIYEE
-185 EIHLRSLPRAFDG
+185 EITLRALPQAFDG
-198 IRIVQLSDIH
+198 LRIVQISDIH

-213 SPVPFRRA
+213 SPQPFRRA
-221 RAVVAQLKPDVL
+221 RALIDQLKPDVL

-250 RADLVRLRA
+250 RADLMRLRA

-297 NVPLRVGG
+297 NIPLTTHG
-305 ETIYLVGTDNTGLGQ
+305 ETLYLVGTDNTGLGQ
-320 NFADLPAALV
+320 NFGDLPAALV

-336 TTILLAHDPTF
+336 PTILLAHDPTF
-347 WDKHVRGRSPIDLM
+347 WDKQVRNKAPIDLM

-371 GIHFLGV
+371 GIHFLGM

-390 AGLYRDGEQ
+390 AGLYRDGDQ

-421 VTVLTLRSPKPQYG
+421 ITVLTLRSPKPNYG

>member
-1 MLQWLLAVLR
+1 
-11 RINHAPK
+11 
-18 FSATMDAKRWLWFVL
+18 MDPKRWLWFIIS
-33 TSAIVLFALDVIVL
+33 SALVLFVFDVIVL
-47 LAWQRFVRR
+47 LAWQRFIRR
-56 RGWNRWLARVPWIIA
+56 RGWSRWFARIPWAIA
-71 LIFLVVSPY
+71 LVFLVVSPY
-80 VSYQRTSIN
+80 VSYQRTSVN

-109 IPIAIG
+109 IPIALG
-115 VIVASAVKMIR
+115 VIVMTFARIVRRIVSSIR
-126 RVIHTI
+126 
-132 GRWFAER
+132 RWFAR
-139 RLEQSSALDPQRRHA
+139 QQSSLPSLPDANRRYA
-154 LETIAWSSAAVPFG
+154 LETIAWGSAIIPFG

-173 FFDTDDLTIYEE
+173 FFDTDELMIYEE
-185 EIHLRSLPRAFDG
+185 EITLRALPQAFDG
-198 IRIVQLSDIH
+198 LRIVQISDIH

-213 SPVPFRRA
+213 SPQPFRRA
-221 RAVVAQLKPDVL
+221 RALIDQLKPDVL

-250 RADLVRLRA
+250 RADLMRLRA

-297 NVPLRVGG
+297 NIPLTTHG
-305 ETIYLVGTDNTGLGQ
+305 ETLYLVGTDNTGLGQ
-320 NFADLPAALV
+320 NFGDLPAALV

-336 TTILLAHDPTF
+336 PTILLAHDPTF
-347 WDKHVRGRSPIDLM
+347 WDKQVRNKAPIDLM

-371 GIHFLGV
+371 GIHFLGM

-390 AGLYRDGEQ
+390 AGLYRDGDQ

-421 VTVLTLRSPKPQYG
+421 ITVLTLRSPKPNYG